1 MKDGDA
7 KFAMFKACIFSYGS
21 PYNFS
26 LLESSFV
33 ISRANCSA
41 LLSEEGT
48 RYKNRRFG
56 KASSLAIY
64 YTDILSVLIDEE
76 MSARASIFLT
86 PNFGHIGLF

>member
-21 PYNFS
+21 PCNFS
-26 LLESSFV
+26 VLEGFV
-33 ISRANCSA
+33 ISGAKSSA
-41 LLSEEGT
+41 LLSEGGT

-64 YTDILSVLIDEE
+64 YTDILSILIDVE
-76 MSARASIFLT
+76 MSARTSIPLT